1 MAQGLSFEQFKAAA
15 ADPDLFGVRARYNGL
30 PDSVR
35 SIVSETEYA
44 WLSDAE
50 KARLQ
55 QDLTEPDAEV

>member
-15 ADPDLFGVRARYNGL
+15 GPDRFGVRDRYNAL
-30 PDSVR
+30 PRAVTDV
-35 SIVSETEYA
+35 VSEQEYA

-55 QDLTEPDAEV
+55 QDLTEPDAEA